1 MPPRPGASRP
11 RPDVMKLRVPHT
23 YVLLIGLIALAAIS
37 TWIIPAGSYDRIVEQ
52 GREVVAPLSYHRV
65 EARPAGIGS
74 FFLAFP
80 RGLLEIA
87 GIVFY
92 IFIIGGA
99 FGVLNA
105 TGAIQAGVRSLVR
118 RLGGRKALIV
128 PLLTVIF
135 AFGGGTIGIAE
146 ETLVFLPA
154 LLLLARSLG
163 YDSLTAGGIALVGAN
178 AGFAAAFMN
187 PFTVGVAQGIV
198 GLPLFSGM
206 GFRLGLW
213 AVMTAVT
220 VIFLA
225 RYASRV
231 AAKPERSPM
240 YEFDRTREEPLAD
253 TGGTQPSNRRHALV
267 LGALLAALS
276 LLVAGTLRWQWG
288 ILELSGLFFGL
299 ALAAGPLGGLSLDD
313 TVKAFVRGAA
323 DITYAALIVGL
334 ARGTLVVLRDAN
346 VLDTITHAMVGTIR
360 GWSAWLSAVG
370 IYVVQNLLNF
380 FVPSGSGQA
389 AVSMPVLAP
398 LGDLVGVTRQTNV
411 LAFQLGNG
419 LTNVFV
425 PTQGYFMAA
434 LGILRIPWTTWV
446 RWLGP
451 LLLVWLAIGCGA
463 VVLASVIRLG
473 PF

>member
-1 MPPRPGASRP
+1 
-11 RPDVMKLRVPHT
+11 MKLRVPHT
-23 YVLLIGLIALAAIS
+23 YVLLVGLIALAAAA
-37 TWIIPAGSYDRIVEQ
+37 TWIIPAGSYDRVVEN
-52 GREVVAPLSYHRV
+52 GREIVAPLSYHRV
-65 EARPAGIGS
+65 EARPAGLGEI
-74 FFLAFP
+74 FLAFP

-99 FGVLNA
+99 FGVLDG
-105 TGAIQAGVRSLVR
+105 TGAIRAGVRALVR
-118 RLGGRKALIV
+118 RLGGRRGLIV
-128 PLLTVIF
+128 PLLTVVF
-135 AFGGGTIGIAE
+135 AVGGGTIGIAE
-146 ETLVFLPA
+146 ETIVFLPA

-163 YDSLTAGGIALVGAN
+163 YDSLVAGGIALVGAN

-220 VIFLA
+220 VVFIT
-225 RYASRV
+225 RYARRV
-231 AAKPERSPM
+231 AARPETSPM
-240 YEFDRTREEPLAD
+240 YGLDRAREPLAD
-253 TGGTQPSNRRHALV
+253 AAETGPPGRRHPLV
-267 LGALLAALS
+267 LGALLAALA
-276 LLVAGTLRWQWG
+276 LLVVGALRWQWG

-299 ALAAGPLGGLSLDD
+299 ALAAGPLGGLSFDD
-313 TVKAFVRGAA
+313 TVRAFVRGAA

-334 ARGTLVVLRDAN
+334 ARGTLVVLRDAS
-346 VLDTITHAMVGTIR
+346 VLDTVTHALVAAIQ
-360 GWSAWLSAVG
+360 GWSTWLSAVG
-370 IYVVQNLLNF
+370 IYFVQNLLNF

-389 AVSMPVLAP
+389 AVSMPILAP

-411 LAFQLGNG
+411 LAYQLGNG
-419 LTNVFV
+419 LTNIVV

-434 LGILRIPWTTWV
+434 LGILGIPWTKWV
-446 RWLGP
+446 RWLLP
-451 LLLVWLAIGCGA
+451 LLAIWLAIGCAA
-463 VVLASVIRLG
+463 VVLASLIRLG

>member
-1 MPPRPGASRP
+1 MTLKP
-11 RPDVMKLRVPHT
+11 RVPHT
-23 YVLLIGLIALAAIS
+23 YVLLIGLMALAAVS
-37 TWIIPAGSYDRIVEQ
+37 TWIIPAGSYDRVVEH
-52 GREVVAPLSYHRV
+52 GREVVDPLSYHRV
-65 EARPAGIGS
+65 EAGPAGPGE

-80 RGLLEIA
+80 RGLAEIA

-99 FGVLNA
+99 FGVLNR
-105 TGAIQAGVRSLVR
+105 TGVIQSGVRSLVR
-118 RLGGRKALIV
+118 RFGGRKALVV
-128 PLLTVIF
+128 PVLTVVF
-135 AFGGGTIGIAE
+135 ALGGGTIGIAE

-154 LLLLARSLG
+154 LLLLSRSLG
-163 YDSLTAGGIALVGAN
+163 YDSLLAGGVALVGAN
-178 AGFAAAFMN
+178 AGFAAAYLN

-206 GFRLGLW
+206 GFRLALW

-220 VIFLA
+220 VAFLG
-225 RYASRV
+225 RYARRI
-231 AAKPERSPM
+231 AARPETSLVFELDKARG
-240 YEFDRTREEPLAD
+240 PLAEAD
-253 TGGTQPSNRRHALV
+253 EGETRARGGPFV
-267 LGALLAALS
+267 LAALVATLA
-276 LLVAGTLRWQWG
+276 LLVVGALVWRWG

-299 ALAAGPLGGLSLDD
+299 GLVAGPLGGLSLDD
-313 TVKAFVRGAA
+313 TVRSFIAGAA

-346 VLDTITHAMVGTIR
+346 VLDTVTHFLVAAIR
-360 GWSAWLSAVG
+360 GWSTWLSALG
-370 IYVVQNLLNF
+370 IYAVQNLLNF

-389 AVSMPVLAP
+389 AVSMPILAP

-411 LAFQLGNG
+411 LAYQLGNG
-419 LTNVFV
+419 LTNVLV

-446 RWLGP
+446 RWLLP
-451 LLLVWLAIGCGA
+451 LLAIWLVIGGAA
-463 VVLASVIRLG
+463 VVLASLIHLG

>member
-1 MPPRPGASRP
+1 MKSRI
-11 RPDVMKLRVPHT
+11 PHT
-23 YVLLIGLIALAAIS
+23 YVLLIGLMTLAAVS
-37 TWIIPAGSYDRIVEQ
+37 TWIIPAGSYDRVVND
-52 GREVVAPLSYHRV
+52 GREVVDARSYHAV
-65 EARPAGIGS
+65 EARPAGPGALL
-74 FFLAFP
+74 LAFP
-80 RGLLEIA
+80 RGLREIA
-87 GIVFY
+87 EIVFY

-99 FGVLNA
+99 FGVLNR
-105 TGAIQAGVRSLVR
+105 TGVIQAGINALVR
-118 RLGGRKALIV
+118 RFGRNKALIV
-128 PLLTVIF
+128 PLLTAVF
-135 AFGGGTIGIAE
+135 AVGGGTIGIAE

-163 YDSLTAGGIALVGAN
+163 YDSLVAGGVALVGAN

-220 VIFLA
+220 VVFMT
-225 RYASRV
+225 RYAKRV
-231 AAKPERSPM
+231 AAKPEMSRM
-240 YEFDRTREEPLAD
+240 YEFDKTREPLPNADQAEP
-253 TGGTQPSNRRHALV
+253 GSRKHPLV
-267 LGALLAALS
+267 LVVLLAALV
-276 LLVAGTLRWQWG
+276 LLVVGAIRWRWG

-313 TVKAFVRGAA
+313 TVRSFIQGAA

-334 ARGTLVVLRDAN
+334 ARATLVVLRDGQ
-346 VLDTITHAMVGTIR
+346 VIDTITHAMAVTIQ
-360 GWSAWLSAVG
+360 GWSSSLSAVG
-370 IYVVQNLLNF
+370 IYAMQNLLNF
-380 FVPSGSGQA
+380 IVPSGSGQA
-389 AVSMPVLAP
+389 AVSLPILAP

-411 LAFQLGNG
+411 LAYQLGNG

-434 LGILRIPWTTWV
+434 LGILKIPWTVWV
-446 RWLGP
+446 RWLLP
-451 LLLVWLAIGCGA
+451 LLAIWLAIGCGA
-463 VVLASVIRLG
+463 VVLANIIRFG

>member
-1 MPPRPGASRP
+1 
-11 RPDVMKLRVPHT
+11 MKLRVPHT
-23 YVLLIGLIALAAIS
+23 YVLLVGLIALAALT
-37 TWIIPAGSYDRIVEQ
+37 TWIIPAGSYDRVMDK
-52 GREVVAPLSYHRV
+52 GREIVDPLSYHPV
-65 EARPAGIGS
+65 EARPAGLGA

-87 GIVFY
+87 EIVFY

-99 FGVLNA
+99 FGVLNR
-105 TGAIQAGVRSLVR
+105 TGVIQSGVRALVR

-128 PLLTVIF
+128 PILTIVF
-135 AFGGGTIGIAE
+135 AIGGGTIGIAE
-146 ETLVFLPA
+146 ETLIFLPA

-163 YDSLTAGGIALVGAN
+163 YDSLLAGGIALVGAN

-220 VIFLA
+220 VVFLT
-225 RYASRV
+225 RYARRV
-231 AAKPERSPM
+231 AAHPEISRM
-240 YEFDRTREEPLAD
+240 YAFDRTREAVGEAD
-253 TGGTQPSNRRHALV
+253 AAGPFARRHILVLAVV
-267 LGALLAALS
+267 LGAIA
-276 LLVAGTLRWQWG
+276 LLVVGAIRWRWG

-299 ALAAGPLGGLSLDD
+299 ALLAGPAGGLSLDD
-313 TVKAFVRGAA
+313 TVKAFVQGAS

-334 ARGTLVVLRDAN
+334 ARGTLVVLRNAN
-346 VLDTITHAMVGTIR
+346 VIDTITHAMAVTLR
-360 GWSAWLSAVG
+360 GWSSSLSAVG
-370 IYVVQNLLNF
+370 IYVAQNLLHF
-380 FVPSGSGQA
+380 VVPSGSGQA

-411 LAFQLGNG
+411 LAYQLGNG

-446 RWLGP
+446 RWLLP
-451 LLLVWLAIGCGA
+451 LLAIWLVIGCGA
-463 VVLASVIRLG
+463 VVLASLIRLG